1 MRKRGQSVLEYAILV
16 TVVAA
21 ALIAMQQYVY
31 RSMNSKLKDVQ
42 DELSDQ
48 YGRNQYNPGGD

>member
-1 MRKRGQSVLEYAILV
+1 MRKRGQSILEYAILI

-48 YGRNQYNPGGD
+48 YNRNQYNP